1 MDKSIDLK
9 KTKNL
14 VIPTDRPLSETQLI
28 EEIEK
33 AEKGPF
39 ITVEEGM
46 KDFEQWLQTR
56 ERK

>member
-9 KTKNL
+9 KNKNL
-14 VIPTDRPLSETQLI
+14 VIPADRPLSETQLI

-56 ERK
+56 C

>member
-1 MDKSIDLK
+1 MDKSIDMR

-14 VIPTDRPLSETQLI
+14 VIPTDKPLSETQLI
-28 EEIEK
+28 AEIEK

-39 ITVEEGM
+39 FSVEEGM

-56 ERK
+56 EKK

>member
-1 MDKSIDLK
+1 MDKSIDIK

-14 VIPTDRPLSETQLI
+14 VIPTERPLSEQQLI
-28 EEIEK
+28 AEIEK

>member
-1 MDKSIDLK
+1 MDKSIEIK
-9 KTKNL
+9 KPMNL
-14 VIPTDRPLSETQLI
+14 VITTDKPLSETQLI

-46 KDFEQWLQTR
+46 KDFEQWLQPR

>member
-1 MDKSIDLK
+1 MDKSIE
-9 KTKNL
+9 TKNIRSVAPADKTL
-14 VIPTDRPLSETQLI
+14 TEQQLLT
-28 EEIEK
+28 EIEK

-39 ITVEEGM
+39 MSVEEGM